1 MVKDDQGTL
10 VLSGNNLYTGGTEV
24 RAGTLQVS
32 GDANLGD
39 VAGGITMSGGTLAAT
54 ASFDTRRAVTLTRN
68 GQFNVAAGATLGLS
82 GLVSGAADLIK
93 LGAGTLCAARAMPT
107 ATRWCRPALIGN
119 AVTISGNIGNAATT
133 VFDQSADANYAGNI
147 GALGGVSGAMVKQ
160 GAGNLTL
167 AGNSALNW
175 SVQAGTLTSAAE
187 RFSGNASIAAG
198 AALAFNQIA
207 DAAYGGTLS
216 GAGAFI
222 KTGAGTLAYNGDSSG
237 YTGTTSISSGT
248 LLIGRQRQC
257 QRRARRRGHGAERRH
272 AGRPWRVGQRRRD
285 RPDGGFGRHGLA
297 RQCRHRH
304 ADGQGQP
311 GLQRRRALQRADRS
325 DRQRRRSDPCHRH
338 GGPGRRV
345 GRADRPG
352 GQLRAALDLQI
363 LSADDGLSGT
373 FGSVTSNFAFLD
385 PKLTYDANNAYLTLT
400 RNNISFT
407 SNGLTPNQNAAA
419 GAVDSIG
426 GGQQSAMTR

>member
-1 MVKDDQGTL
+1 M
-10 VLSGNNLYTGGTEV
+10 
-24 RAGTLQVS
+24 
-32 GDANLGD
+32 
-39 VAGGITMSGGTLAAT
+39 
-54 ASFDTRRAVTLTRN
+54 
-68 GQFNVAAGATLGLS
+68 
-82 GLVSGAADLIK
+82 SGAADLIK
-93 LGAGTLCAARAMPT
+93 LGAGTLQLRGAGNAYGNTLVQAGT
-107 ATRWCRPALIGN
+107 LIGN

-248 LLIGRQRQC
+248 LLIGAGSGMPTPRSA
-257 QRRARRRGHGAERRH
+257 ARSR
-272 AGRPWRVGQRRRD
+272 
-285 RPDGGFGRHGLA
+285 
-297 RQCRHRH
+297 C
-304 ADGQGQP
+304 
-311 GLQRRRALQRADRS
+311 
-325 DRQRRRSDPCHRH
+325 
-338 GGPGRRV
+338 
-345 GRADRPG
+345 
-352 GQLRAALDLQI
+352 RAAPRWP
-363 LSADDGLSGT
+363 AM
-373 FGSVTSNFAFLD
+373 A
-385 PKLTYDANNAYLTLT
+385 
-400 RNNISFT
+400 RW
-407 SNGLTPNQNAAA
+407 AAA
-419 GAVDSIG
+419 PGPA
-426 GGQQSAMTR
+426 